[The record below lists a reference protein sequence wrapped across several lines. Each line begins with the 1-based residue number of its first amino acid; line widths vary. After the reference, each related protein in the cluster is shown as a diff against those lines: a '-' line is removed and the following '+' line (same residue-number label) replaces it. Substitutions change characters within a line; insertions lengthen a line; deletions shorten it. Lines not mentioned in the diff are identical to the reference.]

1 MLRTTDRGVHLHV
14 FGSDADEIDRMLA
27 FRDTLRT
34 DRSARQRY
42 EQVKRDLAARQWP
55 TMQQYADAKSDIID
69 DLLRDTGAAISE
81 SSRVTHAGTAAVHG
95 VARRRQGHV
104 RLAPALRW
112 PTSSGRADGDARSN
126 PGRACG
132 GPFM

>member
-42 EQVKRDLAARQWP
+42 EQIKRDLAARQWP

-69 DLLRDTGAAISE
+69 DILRDTGAP
-81 SSRVTHAGTAAVHG
+81 SRSH
-95 VARRRQGHV
+95 
-104 RLAPALRW
+104 PA
-112 PTSSGRADGDARSN
+112 
-126 PGRACG
+126 
-132 GPFM
+132 